1 MPPEEKRS
9 EAGSTGETSW
19 KEIPLK
25 ELLGML
31 APDLSS
37 DDDEGLQTLKA
48 YLIRTHQILLGP
60 YPGTSADDPAVI
72 DRHRFIEFLELTVA
86 LLRAIGAGEDL
97 FNKLMTFSAALRDL
111 DLGVTH
117 PILNA
122 KDRRKPP
129 LRSEIWRL
137 RAMLAVALDYLE
149 RAKEHR
155 TLEDAARRV
164 ARTPGVEH
172 LLSGR
177 AKSADARKKA
187 QKRDASTSVIKWRNT
202 LRRGK
207 GANATARRVWQASR
221 EELANIDGPQGFRK
235 EAARLLGKAR
245 RELRTL
251 TQSL

>member
-9 EAGSTGETSW
+9 EAGSTGEASW

-25 ELLGML
+25 ELLGLL

-60 YPGTSADDPAVI
+60 YPGTSTDPAVI
-72 DRHRFIEFLELTVA
+72 DRHRFIGFLELTVT

-117 PILNA
+117 PVLKA
-122 KDRRKPP
+122 KARRKPP
-129 LRSEIWRL
+129 LSSEKWRL
-137 RAMLAVALDYLE
+137 RAMLAVALDYLV

-164 ARTPGVEH
+164 ARTPGVER

-187 QKRDASTSVIKWRNT
+187 QKSDASTSVIKWRNT

-207 GANATARRVWQASR
+207 GTNATARGVWQASR

>member
-1 MPPEEKRS
+1 MPPEEKRP
-9 EAGSTGETSW
+9 EAGSTGEASW

-25 ELLGML
+25 QLLSLL
-31 APDLSS
+31 APDPSS
-37 DDDEGLQTLKA
+37 DEDEALQILKA
-48 YLIRTHQILLGP
+48 YFDRAHQILLGP
-60 YPGTSADDPAVI
+60 YPGTSTDPAVI
-72 DRHRFIEFLELTVA
+72 DRHRFIGFLELTVT
-86 LLRAIGAGEDL
+86 LLRGIGAGEDL
-97 FNKLMTFSAALRDL
+97 FNKLMAFSAALRDL

-117 PILNA
+117 PVLKA
-122 KDRRKPP
+122 KDGRKPP
-129 LRSEIWRL
+129 LSSEIWRL

-164 ARTPGVEH
+164 ARTPGIER

-187 QKRDASTSVIKWRNT
+187 QKSDASTSVIKWRNT